1 MISAFHWPPTMAT
14 PIWLSL
20 TDLGQLF
27 GISSTHCGRALDRI
41 GWRDRHGRPT
51 ATAVEAGAANTSGS
65 SVQPRTAV
73 WNSKVCSNLLQSQG
87 YKRITRAQHVKQWV
101 ALLEALSEGSA
112 SITTTPEQMAEELP
126 AELVADVNAQL
137 SSRGCRFQATS
148 KPAA

>member
-1 MISAFHWPPTMAT
+1 MQSIGTPMAT
-14 PIWLSL
+14 PTWLSL

-27 GISSTHCGRALDRI
+27 GISSTHCGRALDRS

-51 ATAVEAGAANTSGS
+51 ATAVEAGAANSSGS
-65 SVQPRTAV
+65 NVQPRTAV
-73 WNSKVCSNLLQSQG
+73 WNSKVCSTLLQSQG

-126 AELVADVNAQL
+126 SELVADVNAQL

>member
-1 MISAFHWPPTMAT
+1 MP
-14 PIWLSL
+14 
-20 TDLGQLF
+20 
-27 GISSTHCGRALDRI
+27 
-41 GWRDRHGRPT
+41 
-51 ATAVEAGAANTSGS
+51 
-65 SVQPRTAV
+65 
-73 WNSKVCSNLLQSQG
+73 NLLQSQG